1 MLKSLCF
8 FFLFD
13 WYFISFYLFI
23 GFLVLLGDTNVY
35 NRFFFFLDNLRLVII
50 WLRIWVF
57 LLSRMQIVKFNLY
70 KVNFNILISL
80 NIFLLFKL
88 FLVFC
93 LKSLIWFY
101 FTFERRF
108 LPVFYI
114 IIGWGR
120 IIDRIVS
127 GLYLFFYT
135 VLGSLPLFFSLI
147 LNYRWGYTDFFL
159 LELNYEYNFI
169 LFFFFILVFLVK
181 FPIYGLHLW
190 LLKAHVE
197 APVWSSIILSGVLL
211 KLGGFGLVRFFFLW
225 EGIRLRK
232 DFLFFFSL
240 WGGLFISYI
249 CLVSRD
255 IKLRIACSSVVHIR
269 FCISCLIIINR
280 FRVKGGLILIVGHGL
295 CSSCIFFL
303 CNIFYIMFNRRSLI
317 IRKGILNISP
327 LFRII
332 WFLICRANISCPP
345 TINLLGELVIV
356 RRLLRWRRRV
366 LFLLMILIFLSA
378 CYRLYLFYIY
388 RYNFYIKNINYLE
401 NNIMFLLVRLLHWLP
416 LNFFILFIFIYY

>member
-23 GFLVLLGDTNVY
+23 GFLILLGDTNVY
-35 NRFFFFLDNLRLVII
+35 NRFFFFLDNLRLIII

-57 LLSRMQIVKFNLY
+57 LLSRIQIVKFNLY
-70 KVNFNILISL
+70 KVNFNILIRL

-147 LNYRWGYTDFFL
+147 LNYSWGYTDFFL

-169 LFFFFILVFLVK
+169 LFFFFYFSVF
-181 FPIYGLHLW
+181 
-190 LLKAHVE
+190 
-197 APVWSSIILSGVLL
+197 S
-211 KLGGFGLVRFFFLW
+211 
-225 EGIRLRK
+225 
-232 DFLFFFSL
+232 
-240 WGGLFISYI
+240 
-249 CLVSRD
+249 
-255 IKLRIACSSVVHIR
+255 
-269 FCISCLIIINR
+269 
-280 FRVKGGLILIVGHGL
+280 
-295 CSSCIFFL
+295 
-303 CNIFYIMFNRRSLI
+303 
-317 IRKGILNISP
+317 
-327 LFRII
+327 
-332 WFLICRANISCPP
+332 
-345 TINLLGELVIV
+345 
-356 RRLLRWRRRV
+356 
-366 LFLLMILIFLSA
+366 
-378 CYRLYLFYIY
+378 
-388 RYNFYIKNINYLE
+388 
-401 NNIMFLLVRLLHWLP
+401 
-416 LNFFILFIFIYY
+416 